1 MVLFQYITFVHMKA
15 GLKEKAIS
23 LRQGGFSYSEIL
35 KEIPIAKSTLS
46 LWLRSVDLSKRQ
58 KQRITEKRLAA
69 ALRGGEIRK
78 NNRILTIQKIHE
90 KAARDIHKISKRE
103 LWLMGVM
110 LYWAEGTKEKDNHP
124 GCGVQFTNSDPDMIK
139 LFLRWL
145 FEICAVK
152 REEVYFDIF
161 IHENHRSNIGRAINY
176 WSGITGYPS
185 NYFPHIYF
193 KKNIIKTKRK
203 NVGDSYFGLI
213 KIRVK
218 ASSNL
223 SRKIA
228 GWTRGV
234 IEYFR

>member
-1 MVLFQYITFVHMKA
+1 MKSE
-15 GLKEKAIS
+15 LKEKTIS
-23 LRQGGFSYSEIL
+23 LRREGLSYSEIL
-35 KEIPIAKSTLS
+35 KEIPVAKSTLT

-78 NNRILTIQKIHE
+78 NNRISIVRKIYE
-90 KAARDIHKISKRE
+90 EAARDIHKISKRE

-110 LYWAEGTKEKDNHP
+110 LYWAEGSKEKEGRP
-124 GCGVQFTNSDPDMIK
+124 GLGVQFTNSDPDMIK
-139 LFLRWL
+139 LFLKWL
-145 FEICAVK
+145 FEICAIK
-152 REEVYFDIF
+152 KENVYFDIF
-161 IHENHRSNIGRAINY
+161 IHENHRNNINRAINF
-176 WSGITGYPS
+176 WSEITGYPNDS
-185 NYFPHIYF
+185 FSHIYF

-218 ASSNL
+218 ASSGLN
-223 SRKIA
+223 RKIA
-228 GWTRGV
+228 GWTKGV